1 MLWRVSGG
9 QRGPHKIQGVGPG
22 FLPTNLD
29 MSVIDEVLT
38 VTSDEAMANA
48 RRLAMEEG
56 LLVGISSGAALAASL
71 KVGICWYSG
80 TGSDWYT
87 SHVTMSGLNAGPE
100 SPPTFSY
107 GDGM

>member
-1 MLWRVSGG
+1 MMWRVSGG

-71 KVGICWYSG
+71 KVGICWY
-80 TGSDWYT
+80 T

-100 SPPTFSY
+100 SPPTFSC